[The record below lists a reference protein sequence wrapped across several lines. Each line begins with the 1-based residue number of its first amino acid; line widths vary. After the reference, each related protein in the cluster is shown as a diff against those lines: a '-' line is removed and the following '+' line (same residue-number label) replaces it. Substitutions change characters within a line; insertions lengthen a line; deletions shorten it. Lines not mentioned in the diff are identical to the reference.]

1 MIHPHTYIH
10 PNAKL
15 ATNVKIDPFSVIHPN
30 VEIGEGT
37 WIGSNVTIMEGARVG
52 KNCRIFPGAVIAA
65 IPQDLKF
72 DGEQTTVEIGDNTT
86 IREFVTI
93 NRGSKDRWTTKVGN
107 NCLIMAYSHVAHDC
121 IIGNNC
127 IMSNNTQMAGHVTV
141 GDNAILAGMC
151 AIHQFVQIG
160 QHAFVAGGSL
170 VSKDVPPF
178 IKAGRTPL
186 SYAGVNS
193 VGLKRRGFSLDRIN
207 QILDIYT
214 LIDITEKNDTIS
226 LIQVNRITRGN
237 PELGE
242 TLPYNIRDKK
252 RGSEFWTKARTEI
265 GIGRWVRRVFTEVH
279 KSTILDSK
287 IEEFVN
293 LYKAAI
299 DGGDLTNFE
308 LVSGEDIRKWY
319 HENNYKERTAHV
331 AFTNYFGSI

>member
-37 WIGSNVTIMEGARVG
+37 WIGSNVTIMEGARIG

-72 DGEQTTVEIGDNTT
+72 DNEATTVEVGDNTT

-93 NRGSKDRWTTKVGN
+93 NRGSKDRWVTKVGN
-107 NCLIMAYSHVAHDC
+107 NCLIMAYSHIAHDC
-121 IIGNNC
+121 KVGNNC

-141 GDNAILAGMC
+141 GDFAILGGMC

-160 QHAFVAGGSL
+160 QHAFVGGGSL
-170 VSKDVPPF
+170 VSKDVPPY

-193 VGLKRRGFSLDRIN
+193 IGLKRRGFSLDSIN
-207 QILDIYT
+207 QILDIYR
-214 LIDITEKNDTIS
+214 IIYNKS
-226 LIQVNRITRGN
+226 LNTSQALNFIEE
-237 PELGE
+237 ELPATDE
-242 TLPYNIRDKK
+242 RDEIVTFIRDSGRGIIK
-252 RGSEFWTKARTEI
+252 RFIKGNVDDE
-265 GIGRWVRRVFTEVH
+265 
-279 KSTILDSK
+279 
-287 IEEFVN
+287 
-293 LYKAAI
+293 
-299 DGGDLTNFE
+299 
-308 LVSGEDIRKWY
+308 
-319 HENNYKERTAHV
+319 
-331 AFTNYFGSI
+331 